1 MDSETEEPT
10 PLADDHPLNL
20 ALATAQADA
29 RKAIAWYD
37 KADGVFPAPLA
48 VMREALEQNRLLASE
63 ELGERGFIIDAN
75 NARILFNSRYLGGIV
90 RSTTETFV
98 QRYRRTPAAAAVSAQ
113 KAVGLYLFHELFHI
127 SQNFI
132 DHELAGVIK
141 EAFGPDEL
149 SKFDVYADVIAA
161 HCQTLVDQA
170 GKAPSLDDYLATY
183 GAYLMLSYDVLTG
196 AFELSP
202 HKKRRALGLIT
213 SRMLVERAL
222 WEGEAG
228 GDVADLALS
237 PVYTSIAETS
247 GHIIALVGRD
257 HAWEIL
263 FYARAENP
271 VDLLALWEAT
281 GKAPPADVLALLFPF
296 YEQVV
301 PLA

>member
-10 PLADDHPLNL
+10 PLADDHELNL

-29 RKAIAWYD
+29 RRAIAWYD
-37 KADGVFPAPLA
+37 TADGVFPAPLA
-48 VMREALEQNRLLASE
+48 VMREALEQNQLLASD
-63 ELGERGFIIDAN
+63 ELGERGFVVDAT
-75 NARILFNSRYLGGIV
+75 NARILFNSRYLDGVV
-90 RSTTETFV
+90 RSTTETFLM
-98 QRYRRTPAAAAVSAQ
+98 RYGRSPEAAAVSAQ
-113 KAVGLYLFHELFHI
+113 QAVGLYMFHELFHI

-161 HCQTLVDQA
+161 HCQTLVDLLE
-170 GKAPSLDDYLATY
+170 KAPNLDNYLPTY
-183 GAYLMLSYDVLTG
+183 GAYLTLSYDVLTG

-202 HKKRRALGLIT
+202 HKKKRALGLIT

-222 WEGEAG
+222 WEGETG

-237 PVYTSIAETS
+237 PVYTSIAEKS

-271 VDLLALWEAT
+271 MDLLAVWEAA
-281 GKAPPADVLALLFPF
+281 GKAPPSDVLALLFPF

-301 PLA
+301 PRA